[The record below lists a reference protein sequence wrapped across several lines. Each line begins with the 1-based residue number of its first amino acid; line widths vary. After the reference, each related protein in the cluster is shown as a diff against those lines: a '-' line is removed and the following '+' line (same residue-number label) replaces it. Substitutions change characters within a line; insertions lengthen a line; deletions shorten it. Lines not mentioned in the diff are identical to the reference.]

1 MVASRPFSDPR
12 WMLASALAAGS
23 LFTAVAGARLGAARL
38 TDLDSDILG
47 QRRDF
52 SRMPSR

>member
-1 MVASRPFSDPR
+1 
-12 WMLASALAAGS
+12 MLARALAAGS
-23 LFTAVAGARLGAARL
+23 LFTAVAGTRLGAARL

-52 SRMPSR
+52 HRPLSR